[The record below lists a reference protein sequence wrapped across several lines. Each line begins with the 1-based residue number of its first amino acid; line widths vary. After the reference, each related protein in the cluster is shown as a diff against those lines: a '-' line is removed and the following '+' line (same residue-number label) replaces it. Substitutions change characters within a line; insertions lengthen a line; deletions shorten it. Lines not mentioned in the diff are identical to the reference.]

1 MDGNGKRHFAKASGV
16 WMVCAVALA
25 MTACGKKESSNI
37 LPMEDEKTVRVVSM
51 FSPMEKTEADTVNT
65 ARSAADKTVIMA
77 EEELGIEVSYVTY
90 TAEDYQD
97 KTYDEVALDRARS
110 NMDDL
115 YLLNPDTIRALGEEG
130 KLADLSGL
138 ASAENLRDV
147 VKAANIVDGKLVA
160 IPQEV
165 VAYGLFINKD
175 MFDQYKLKLP
185 NTPEEFLECCR
196 VLKENGIETP
206 VGANRWWLE
215 TFVLAQAYADLYNG
229 GNTEAEIAALNS
241 GESKYSDYMRPG
253 FEFLQ
258 EMIDK
263 GYIDAEKAYVSEA
276 IEGEGADFLA
286 QKTPIVMAYWGAAN
300 TDTAYGNPDFEMVVI
315 GFPSSRGQM
324 PVMPMTGFGVG
335 VDAEHKEDALM
346 ALEVMTSDEAL
357 KVYAETNKVISPS
370 RNVEV
375 ECIPA
380 LKPLNDR
387 IQENVYVLGAN
398 ASMNMEQWGN
408 TCLVVRKL
416 LGGATVDECM
426 AELDRLQEESNDPA
440 R

>member
-1 MDGNGKRHFAKASGV
+1 MNRKNKMLSIRGAACFLMCTVVLLMA
-16 WMVCAVALA
+16 
-25 MTACGKKESSNI
+25 ACGEKENTYNL
-37 LPMEDEKTVRVVSM
+37 LPEEEDAKRVVSL

-65 ARSAADKTVIMA
+65 ARSATDKTIIMA
-77 EEELGIEVSYVTY
+77 EERLNITVSYVTY

-97 KTYDEVALDRARS
+97 KTYDEVTLDRARN
-110 NMDDL
+110 NMDDM
-115 YLLNPDTIRALGEEG
+115 YLLNPDTIKALGEEG
-130 KLADLSGL
+130 KLMDLSGL
-138 ASAENLRDV
+138 ACVDNLRDV
-147 VKAANIVDGKLVA
+147 VKTANVVDGKLVA
-160 IPQEV
+160 VPQEV

-175 MFDQYKLKLP
+175 MFDRYDLELP
-185 NTPEEFLECCR
+185 ETPEDFLECCR
-196 VLKENGIETP
+196 VFKENGIETP

-229 GNTEAEIAALNS
+229 GNTEAEIEALNS

-263 GYIDAEKAYVSEA
+263 GYIDADKAYVSEA
-276 IEGEGADFLA
+276 IEGEGSDFLA

-324 PVMPMTGFGVG
+324 PVMPMTGFGI
-335 VDAEHKEDALM
+335 DAEAEHAEDAMKVLD
-346 ALEVMTSDEAL
+346 VMLSDEAL
-357 KVYAETNKVISPS
+357 QVYAETNKVISPS
-370 RNVEV
+370 KNVEV

-387 IQENVYVLGAN
+387 IQSNIYVLGAN
-398 ASMNMEQWGN
+398 ANMKLEQWGN
-408 TCLVVRKL
+408 TCLIVRKL
-416 LGGATVDECM
+416 LNGATVDECM
-426 AELDRLQEESNDPA
+426 AEFDRLQEETLNQ
-440 R
+440 